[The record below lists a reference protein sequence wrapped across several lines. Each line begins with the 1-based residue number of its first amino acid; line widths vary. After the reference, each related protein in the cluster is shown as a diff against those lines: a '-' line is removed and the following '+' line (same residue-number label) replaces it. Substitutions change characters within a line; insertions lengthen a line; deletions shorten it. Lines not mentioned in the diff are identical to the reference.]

1 VNDVLLVQELL
12 RVLLTISVLVFN
24 SDRHLTLVIQRL
36 ILLADLVILLL
47 EILNLVNIDVALV
60 LISSSTSLSPALKL
74 LFSFIIRL
82 KLLVSHFIVI
92 VV

>member
-47 EILNLVNIDVALV
+47 EIFNLVNIDVALV
-60 LISSSTSLSPALKL
+60 LISSSTSLSPALQL

>member
-60 LISSSTSLSPALKL
+60 LISSSTSLSPALQL

>member
-47 EILNLVNIDVALV
+47 EIFNLVNIDVAFV

>member
-47 EILNLVNIDVALV
+47 EILNLVNIDVAFV
-60 LISSSTSLSPALKL
+60 LISSSTSLSPALQL